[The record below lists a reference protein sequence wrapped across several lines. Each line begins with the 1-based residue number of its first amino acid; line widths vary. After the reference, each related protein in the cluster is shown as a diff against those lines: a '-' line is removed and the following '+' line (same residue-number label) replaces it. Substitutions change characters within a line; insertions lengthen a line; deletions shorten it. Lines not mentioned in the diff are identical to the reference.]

1 MGFPAKVRE
10 VYPLDNLILK
20 VVFQNGVEKKYDVK
34 QLFTQFD
41 MYKELENNPS
51 LWKNVEVICGG
62 SGIAWNDD
70 IDISE
75 YGLFRRHRKKQL
87 QNMKNVIMTKFY

>member
-1 MGFPAKVRE
+1 MGFPTKVRE

-75 YGLFRRHRKKQL
+75 YELWEGGTE
-87 QNMKNVIMTKFY
+87 I